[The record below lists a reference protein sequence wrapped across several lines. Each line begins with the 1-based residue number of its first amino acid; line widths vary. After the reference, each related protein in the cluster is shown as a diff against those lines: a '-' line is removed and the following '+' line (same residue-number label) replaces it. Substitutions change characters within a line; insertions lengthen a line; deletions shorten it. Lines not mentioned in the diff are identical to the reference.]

1 MSGLLGQKIGMTS
14 VYDEHGNLIPVSV
27 IKAGP
32 CKIVSIRTK
41 EKNGYHA
48 LQLGFGE
55 KKEKRVSKPVLGQ
68 FKKKELTPS
77 KVLREFKFSSDKEF
91 KIGEEI
97 SVNIF
102 SEGEKIKIRGR
113 SKGKGFQGVM
123 RRHGFGGVGG
133 TTHGQSDR
141 LRAPGS
147 IGASSYPSRVFK
159 GQRMAGRMGY
169 ENVTISNLKIF
180 KIIPDQNLILIGGAV
195 PGAHHEHGLRQFADG
210 ARSGPA
216 PRAPEELF
224 VRAAAPVG

>member
-14 VYDEHGNLIPVSV
+14 VYNESGDLIPVSV

-32 CKIVSIRTK
+32 CKIVSIKTK
-41 EKNGYHA
+41 EKDGYHA

-68 FKKKELTPS
+68 FKKKDLTPS

-102 SEGEKIKIRGR
+102 SEGEKIKVRGR

-141 LRAPGS
+141 LRAPGFDWCKFLSLKS
-147 IGASSYPSRVFK
+147 I
-159 GQRMAGRMGY
+159 
-169 ENVTISNLKIF
+169 
-180 KIIPDQNLILIGGAV
+180 
-195 PGAHHEHGLRQFADG
+195 
-210 ARSGPA
+210 
-216 PRAPEELF
+216 
-224 VRAAAPVG
+224 

>member
-14 VYDEHGNLIPVSV
+14 VYSEQGELVPVSV

-32 CKIVSIRTK
+32 CKIISIRTK
-41 EKNGYHA
+41 EKDGYSA

-55 KKEKRVSKPVLGQ
+55 KKDKRVPKPVLGQ
-68 FKKKELTPS
+68 FKKNELAPM
-77 KVLREFKFSSDKEF
+77 KVLKEFKFPSEPEY
-91 KIGEEI
+91 KIGDEI
-97 SVNIF
+97 TVNLF
-102 SEGEKIKIRGR
+102 AEGEKIKVR
-113 SKGKGFQGVM
+113 SRTKGKGFQGVM

-169 ENVTISNLKIF
+169 ENVTIANLKVH
-180 KIIPDQNLILIGGAV
+180 KIIPEQNLILIRGSV
-195 PGAHHEHGLRQFADG
+195 PGAINTIV
-210 ARSGPA
+210 
-216 PRAPEELF
+216 ELLK
-224 VRAAAPVG
+224 R

>member
-1 MSGLLGQKIGMTS
+1 MFGLLGQKIGMTS
-14 VYDEHGNLIPVSV
+14 VYNEQGDLIPVSV

-32 CKIVSIRTK
+32 CKIVSIKTK
-41 EKNGYHA
+41 EKDGYHA

-68 FKKKELTPS
+68 FKKKDLTPS
-77 KVLREFKFSSDKEF
+77 KVLKEFKFSSDQEF

-97 SVNIF
+97 SVSIF
-102 SEGEKIKIRGR
+102 SEGEKIKVRGR

-147 IGASSYPSRVFK
+147 IGSSSYPSRVFK
-159 GQRMAGRMGY
+159 GQRMAGRMGN

-180 KIIPDQNLILIGGAV
+180 KIIPEQNLILVGGAV
-195 PGAHHEHGLRQFADG
+195 PGAIN
-210 ARSGPA
+210 SIV
-216 PRAPEELF
+216 ELLK
-224 VRAAAPVG
+224 R